1 MGSLFQK
8 ISNPQTFY
16 DDFSGEE
23 FNVDY
28 DFANIIGLA

>member
-28 DFANIIGLA
+28 DFSNIIGLA